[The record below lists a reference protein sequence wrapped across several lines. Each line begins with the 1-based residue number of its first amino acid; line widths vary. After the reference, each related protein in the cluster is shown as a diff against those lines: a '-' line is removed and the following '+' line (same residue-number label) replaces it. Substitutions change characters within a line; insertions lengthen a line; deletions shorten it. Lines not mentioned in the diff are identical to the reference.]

1 MAKLTLQQVSSILG
15 KSAITKLNPAT
26 AIAGGSIKAGKAV
39 SKEMFGY
46 DFVGLLMK
54 IVVFFAVSYLAEIFI
69 RGKIAVE
76 EAFAGTIEK
85 IKAGKIVGEGGVFLG
100 SNSIVGMVFSYLY
113 KSTTGQEYNWID
125 TTPLD
130 TSTDDNKSNSK
141 SGFSNF
147 WSNEKIKQLFSE
159 QGFHG
164 LNYWSVIK
172 IIVILLVIAEFSQ
185 YLKMNK
191 NLGGKSSSFTIAI
204 FTLIIIA
211 LGLTTVPELIKRV
224 KGTDFNLEALR

>member
-1 MAKLTLQQVSSILG
+1 MAKLTLQEVSNILG
-15 KSAITKLNPAT
+15 KSATKLNPAT

-76 EAFAGTIEK
+76 EVITGTIEK
-85 IKAGKIVGEGGVFLG
+85 VEAGKIVGEGGVFLG
-100 SNSIVGMVFSYLY
+100 SSSIAGMVFSYLY

-204 FTLIIIA
+204 FTLIIVV
-211 LGLTTVPELIKRV
+211 LGLTTVPELVKRIKT
-224 KGTDFNLEALR
+224 TDFNLEALR